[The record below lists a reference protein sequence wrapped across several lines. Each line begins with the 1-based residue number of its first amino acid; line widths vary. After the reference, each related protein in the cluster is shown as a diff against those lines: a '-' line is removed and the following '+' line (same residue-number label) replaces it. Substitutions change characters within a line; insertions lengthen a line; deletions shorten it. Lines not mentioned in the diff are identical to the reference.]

1 VGFAPTQQDKGAKE
15 GSYMTKQSEGITVI
29 GRGAKLRGDLTCA
42 EDLLIEGEVDGTLRL
57 TGGRLTIGPEAHVRA
72 SVGGHDVIIY
82 GRLDGDVR
90 ATGRL
95 ELRAG
100 AAVVGELF
108 AARLSIEDNATVKAQ
123 VDPTRVSEALR
134 PAPASAARPPVAA
147 HSSQPASGT
156 PGAPGGAGP
165 ASGTQAA
172 AGKPAGN
179 AGPVPPKAA
188 PEPPKS

>member
-1 VGFAPTQQDKGAKE
+1 
-15 GSYMTKQSEGITVI
+15 MTKQSEGITVI
-29 GRGAKLRGDLTCA
+29 GRGAKLRGDLTCS

-72 SVGGHDVIIY
+72 SVGGHDVIVY

-134 PAPASAARPPVAA
+134 PAPAAASSSRPAA
-147 HSSQPASGT
+147 AAQSSQAASATSGT
-156 PGAPGGAGP
+156 PGGAGA
-165 ASGTQAA
+165 ASGTHAA
-172 AGKPAGN
+172 QGGAQGTAGKPSGN
-179 AGPVPPKAA
+179 GGPVPPKPA
-188 PEPPKS
+188 PPKS